1 MRDDKL
7 LRDRL
12 GVLSPIELAKLLEV
26 GIDTLREWRRL
37 GQGPDYVKA
46 GKGVLYREDDVID
59 WMKRNVVVAG
69 RNVEP

>member
-46 GKGVLYREDDVID
+46 GKGVLYREDDIID